1 MEEVRDTQEALHKPS
16 PRADMEIDR
25 SRKEAYGSHG
35 VRVKLR
41 IELQPPRPG
50 TGKTREVENVSL
62 TPGSLTDMRI
72 SFSNCRPDLGLARAG

>member
-1 MEEVRDTQEALHKPS
+1 MEEVRDTQEALHIS
-16 PRADMEIDR
+16 QVQRADSEIDR

-62 TPGSLTDMRI
+62 TPGSLD
-72 SFSNCRPDLGLARAG
+72 